1 MKRSNAFTLI
11 ELLVV
16 IAIIALLVSILMPSL
31 QKAKELAKSVVC
43 ASHQKNVSLAIF
55 LYANQ
60 YDDSFPYSSDRITV
74 YGDRYAPDVTWAVRV
89 GKIDE
94 YEMPDYFEPGS
105 AHERI
110 ALEGFIDYHWWIR
123 HEGSFKCAA
132 AFDQIDGKQPYP
144 LFDDDTKSSGWGN
157 CFTANSGV
165 MPEFDEG
172 GDEGDEQDPNVDCIK
187 LDDVRLPSIL
197 IADGH
202 SRQSGGSA
210 IATAFRI
217 EPSRGGRLGSTNRS
231 QSDREMV
238 EQWGPWP
245 QQTTQ
250 TSWSPNQFRVD
261 FYGHPGERAN
271 LTRTDGSVN
280 SEQWPDPDD
289 WKIR

>member
-1 MKRSNAFTLI
+1 MKRRSAFTLI

-55 LYANQ
+55 LYAQQ
-60 YDDSFPYSSDRITV
+60 YDDCFPYNLDTLPV
-74 YGDRYAPDVTWAVRV
+74 PGDNFPPDVTWAVRV

-94 YEMPDYFEPGS
+94 YEMPDHFPGTE
-105 AHERI
+105 HERI

-144 LFDDDTKSSGWGN
+144 LFDDDTKSAGWGN

-165 MPEFDEG
+165 MRGAKEIQ
-172 GDEGDEQDPNVDCIK
+172 EGDQRLDANVVCTK
-187 LDDVRLPSIL
+187 LDDVRIPSIL

-210 IATAFRI
+210 IAVTFRVNNK
-217 EPSRGGRLGSTNRS
+217 GRLGSSNAS

-250 TSWSPNQFRVD
+250 TSWSPNSYRVD
-261 FYGHPGERAN
+261 YYGHPGERAN